1 MKANANSAPEKA
13 RKNTTMKDVALL
25 AGVHYTSVSVVL
37 NGSRSSAGIAAGTR
51 QRILDAA
58 AELGYRRNGSA
69 HQVRTGRFG
78 SVALL
83 LSPKQYSSYLPPQ
96 LLSALHDEL
105 ADQSSTLTVCQLTD
119 EKLTGD
125 NELPKVLR
133 ERMCDG
139 LLIDYNSQ
147 FPERMADLIRAQQI
161 PAVWINTKQPQDA
174 VYPDDFEAGARA
186 TQSLLELGHE
196 RILYL
201 DFTTLWNSPTEHYSS
216 RDRSEG
222 YLMAMKNAGR
232 EANFVRAQSI
242 EKPQRLAFC
251 EQLLSGP
258 NRPTAAICYTSF
270 SAFPLGYALAKLGM
284 SLPDDFSL
292 VSFGPGQFDCLNT
305 PIDTWIEPQ
314 NAIAKLAVRTVFDK
328 IADPSHVVPSRSVP
342 FDFRAGLSTSAP
354 P

>member
-1 MKANANSAPEKA
+1 MANSLQNAPKKA

-25 AGVHYTSVSVVL
+25 AGVHYTSVSVVM
-37 NGSRSSAGIAAGTR
+37 NGSRSSAGISAATR

-69 HQVRTGRFG
+69 HTVKTGRFG

-83 LSPKQYSSYLPPQ
+83 LSPKQHSSYLPQQ
-96 LLSALHDEL
+96 LLGALHDTL
-105 ADQSSTLTVCQLTD
+105 AEAGNTLTVCQLPD
-119 EKLTGD
+119 EKLTGE

-147 FPERMADLIRAQQI
+147 FPASMAELIREQQI
-161 PAVWINTKQPQDA
+161 PAVWINTKQAQDS

-186 TQSLLELGHE
+186 TNALLKLGHT
-196 RILYL
+196 RILYC
-201 DFTTLWNSPTEHYSS
+201 DFTTIWGSSSEHYSS

-222 YLMAMKNAGR
+222 YLMAMKNAGC
-232 EANFVRAQSI
+232 EPSLVRAQHI
-242 EKPQRLAFC
+242 PKAERMTFC

-258 NRPTAAICYTSF
+258 NRPTAAIAYTQW
-270 SAFPLGYALAKLGM
+270 SAFPLGFALAKLGL
-284 SLPDDFSL
+284 SLPTDFSM
-292 VSFGPGQFDCLNT
+292 VSFGPTRFDCLNT
-305 PIDTWIEPQ
+305 EIDTFIEPQ
-314 NAIAKLAVRTVFDK
+314 IAVAKLAVQTVFDK
-328 IADPSHVVPSRSVP
+328 IADPMHSIASRSVP
-342 FDFRAGLSTSAP
+342 FDFHPGRSTAP